1 MTNKITI
8 DDLYTDGAMFNQE
21 TVLHMLKDRIVFTQ
35 EDKIIFLIDPKKLKA
50 KNRILIYALA
60 KKVLKANQKIEDEI
74 ITNAE
79 IKENTQLN
87 RNTVAGTLKRLKDE
101 NILVRSQSGYKI
113 PVFKV
118 EEVLRL
124 LNDKN

>member
-21 TVLHMLKDRIVFTQ
+21 AVLHMLKDKIAFTQ

-50 KNRILIYALA
+50 KNRILVYALA

-74 ITNAE
+74 ITNPE

-87 RNTVAGTLKRLKDE
+87 KNTVGGTLKRLKDE

-113 PVFKV
+113 PAFKV

-124 LNDKN
+124 LNDKS